1 MRRVALQKLT
11 DVSEVLTASIV
22 RAMIAMMMEASER
35 RDLPCAEVEN
45 ALCSDDATV
54 CTKLKAVF
62 ILTEIYIYRRFR
74 ETQAYCLHLQG

>member
-35 RDLPCAEVEN
+35 RDLPCAKVEN
-45 ALCSDDATV
+45 ALC
-54 CTKLKAVF
+54 TKLKVVF
-62 ILTEIYIYRRFR
+62 IHTEMYIYRRFR